1 MKILYILMTIS
12 LASGGL
18 FDSFIKYS
26 TFYGSAQM
34 SSPLAAQQNLSFT
47 GVDIQDETIE
57 IPYDYNY
64 SFGIRK
70 MARFKYQIKKGHFYD
85 GSENELTDDA
95 TLGAVTG
102 WEYLIK
108 YSNVRKAGNEF
119 KEQEY
124 WLRYLGE
131 SYTIKA
137 QYSEFGEQELT
148 FGQFDVKYRKEL
160 GGFDFTAGVSFRGRP
175 IIIKPVVDW
184 ENQFDH
190 WWLLAY
196 EMFWVDE
203 WYYIDEE
210 ETEGDYYWYNPEGEL
225 VCDTDAEF
233 YDI

>member
-1 MKILYILMTIS
+1 MKILYVLLTIS

-26 TFYGSAQM
+26 TLYTLAQI
-34 SSPLAAQQNLSFT
+34 SSPLANQTNVGFT
-47 GVDIQDETIE
+47 GADIIQETVE

-85 GSENELTDDA
+85 GSENELTDNA

-108 YSNVRKAGNEF
+108 YSDVRNAGNVF

-124 WLRYLGE
+124 WLRYLGK

-148 FGQFDVKYRKEL
+148 FGQLDMKYRKEL

-175 IIIKPVVDW
+175 IVIKPVIDW
-184 ENQFDH
+184 ENQFDA
-190 WWLLAY
+190 WW
-196 EMFWVDE
+196 
-203 WYYIDEE
+203 
-210 ETEGDYYWYNPEGEL
+210 
-225 VCDTDAEF
+225 
-233 YDI
+233 